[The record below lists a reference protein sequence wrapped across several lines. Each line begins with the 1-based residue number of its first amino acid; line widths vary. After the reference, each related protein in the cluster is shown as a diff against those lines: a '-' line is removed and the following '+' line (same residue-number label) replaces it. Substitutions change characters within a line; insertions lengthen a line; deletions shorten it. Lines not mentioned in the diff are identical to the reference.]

1 MSKNER
7 TKYYTFFYALDKVYN
22 EEPSQKHIISAHIRA
37 YLHWSV
43 SQQQNQGND
52 SLTVIE
58 NYSDIIESEN
68 EKILNR

>member
-1 MSKNER
+1 MSRNER
-7 TKYYTFFYALDKVYN
+7 TKYYTSFYALKQVYN
-22 EEPSQKHIISAHIRA
+22 EEPSQKHIISAHICA
-37 YLHWSV
+37 YLQWSV